1 MIVLGS
7 VINRRS
13 PYQCFPVSLLAVF
26 VNLKPTNKYNN
37 VSKEIDLSR
46 INQYTFI
53 KDKQY
58 TTSYIYGMML
68 NYAFAACN
76 PAYRVLVIN
85 SVRGSAPNTRWLHSC
100 DGL

>member
-1 MIVLGS
+1 MIVQGS

-13 PYQCFPVSLLAVF
+13 PYQCFPVSLLTVF

-46 INQYTFI
+46 INQYT
-53 KDKQY
+53 
-58 TTSYIYGMML
+58 TSYIYGMLL
-68 NYAFAACN
+68 NYAFTACN

-85 SVRGSAPNTRWLHSC
+85 SVGGSAPNIRWLHSC